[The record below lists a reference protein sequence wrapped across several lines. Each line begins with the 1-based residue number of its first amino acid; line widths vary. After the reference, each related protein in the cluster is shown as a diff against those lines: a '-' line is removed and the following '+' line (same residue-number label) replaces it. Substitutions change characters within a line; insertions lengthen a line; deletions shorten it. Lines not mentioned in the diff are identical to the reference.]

1 MRALLGLLFSRQVL
15 QAFWKALRK
24 ANKDDCL
31 GLSKEIAYSAIL
43 SFFPVLLTLI
53 TLFLMLGDPARKIEE
68 VTYVLNTILPGNSRA
83 VVAEYITRVS
93 KDPPNTIL
101 WLSVLGYLWTG
112 SGVICSIQKALNR
125 IYEVTPHY
133 NMIRRRLVAVLLSI
147 CVILPLTAS
156 TLVTLFAEQIEL
168 FVSER
173 YGLEWHQVWVLGHW
187 TLILLTVVLIAGILY
202 RTAVEKDQ
210 RFYMVLPGALL
221 STALWYLLTQFF
233 NLYVYYF
240 GRYDRI
246 YGGLGAVIVLVVWMY
261 LTSLTL
267 LYGAEFNY
275 QLEKMLVFKPEID
288 TK

>member
-1 MRALLGLLFSRQVL
+1 MRALLRLLFSRQVL
-15 QAFWKALRK
+15 RAFWEAIKK

-43 SFFPVLLTLI
+43 SFFPILLTLV
-53 TLFLMLGDPARKIEE
+53 TLFLILGDPTRKIEE
-68 VTYVLNTILPGNSRA
+68 VTYVLNALLPGNSRA
-83 VVAEYITRVS
+83 VVADYITRVS
-93 KDPPNTIL
+93 KDPPNAIL
-101 WLSVLGYLWTG
+101 WFSVLGYLWTG
-112 SGVICSIQKALNR
+112 SGVICSLQKALNR
-125 IYEVTPHY
+125 VYEVTPHY
-133 NMIRRRLVAVLLSI
+133 NVIWRRLVAVLLSI

-168 FVSER
+168 FISNR

-187 TLILLTVVLIAGILY
+187 TLILLTVVVIAGILY

-221 STALWYLLTQFF
+221 STALWYLLTQLF
-233 NLYVYYF
+233 NLYVRYL

-246 YGGLGAVIVLVVWMY
+246 YGGLGAVIVLVIWMY
-261 LTSLTL
+261 LTALML

-275 QLEKMLVFKPEID
+275 QLEKTLVSKPEID